1 MTDEPKIWVD
11 HRRWSESWTGLQ
23 NLPGGGQGLAR
34 KARRKHDGRTAF
46 VKAIRAKR
54 NAERRARFF
63 REASAYDTIRV
74 PGIPGLIESNA
85 HHWENTGVEPYI
97 ATEFI
102 EGPTLRRWREA
113 RVQVELGAAV
123 KTSRKLLSILSAC
136 HAGGVVHRDVKPDN
150 IILANGDAARPWLL
164 DFGLNHHRLEGLDFK
179 TEHWEEV
186 GNRFLRLPELSAGSL
201 LKQDSRSD
209 LSFVAGILFYLLT
222 GQNPDVLQDAEGRL
236 PHQRQDNHARIR
248 RAAGP
253 GLARLLSLFD
263 TAFAPQ
269 FADRFASADVML
281 ERLEGV
287 TKPLVAGRSEEDL
300 LEGIRETMDT
310 KAARRRADTH
320 ARIGDALRQI
330 QRVHEET
337 RKSLGFPVN
346 RSHSNWGIS
355 GTSGRNTLAWVEP
368 GSNEAML
375 SVRCEVR
382 ETGDE
387 IEISLSGEPVI
398 RTSTTAPR
406 YDESFDEAVR
416 RWLLTRLHEAV
427 TNPDALPPEADNFR
441 EYRPFGSLED
451 AQSEAHRAGRNIL
464 AFVYD
469 PTQEER
475 GRLQHGLGYFLEN
488 RKTRDSINA
497 SFTVALVP
505 LSQVAAVT
513 AILEDESMERSRW
526 IVFDRDLA
534 PLEQKVIHANPQAGE
549 RIALDLARR
558 YGA

>member
-1 MTDEPKIWVD
+1 M
-11 HRRWSESWTGLQ
+11 
-23 NLPGGGQGLAR
+23 
-34 KARRKHDGRTAF
+34 
-46 VKAIRAKR
+46 KAIKAKR

-74 PGIPGLIESNA
+74 QGIPGLIESNA
-85 HHWENTGVEPYI
+85 HHWENSGVEPYI
-97 ATEFI
+97 ASEFI

-113 RVQVELGAAV
+113 RAHVELDAAIE
-123 KTSRKLLSILSAC
+123 TSRRLLAILGAC

-164 DFGLNHHRLEGLDFK
+164 DFGLNYHRIEGVDFK
-179 TEHWEEV
+179 TEPWEEI

-201 LKQDSRSD
+201 LKQDPRSD
-209 LSFVAGILFYLLT
+209 LSFVAGILFYMLT
-222 GQNPDVLQDAEGRL
+222 GQSPDVLQDAEGRL

-248 RAAGP
+248 SVPGP
-253 GLARLLSLFD
+253 GTARLLSFFD
-263 TAFAPQ
+263 TAFDPQ
-269 FADRFASADVML
+269 IADRFTSADVML
-281 ERLEGV
+281 ERLEAV
-287 TKPLVAGRSEEDL
+287 MKPRVAGRSEEDL

-320 ARIGDALRQI
+320 ARIGEALRQI
-330 QRVHEET
+330 QRVHEKT
-337 RKSLGFPVN
+337 RASLGFPVN
-346 RSHSNWGIS
+346 RSQSNWGIS

-406 YDESFDEAVR
+406 YDESFDEVVR
-416 RWLLTRLHEAV
+416 RWLLSRLHAAV
-427 TNPDALPPEADNFR
+427 TNPDPLPPEADNFR

-451 AQSEAHRAGRNIL
+451 AHAEAQRTGRNIL

-488 RKTRDSINA
+488 RKTRDTINA

-526 IVFDRDLA
+526 IVFDRDLQ
-534 PLEQKVIHANPQAGE
+534 PLEQKVIHANPQGGE
-549 RIALDLARR
+549 RVSLDLARR
-558 YGA
+558 YGV